1 MTTGRINQVTNQT
14 LPRHKKRPGA
24 PVTLDSHPGASEHQ
38 APVKHALI
46 RGCCG
51 AATRHDCQGTNNQPH
66 TKLHTTKRNSTQT
79 GTDNTTGRKSRCRQL
94 RPPKNRYI
102 EGVAEAMPPKRLV
115 PQGLT
120 NSKRLQTSKAN
131 TSLPEDTRNQR
142 TNGTDIHCRPGAL
155 WVNKSLPSQPTEETQ
170 PPFIRYNNHYSPRQ
184 MQNDISQL
192 RKSHYCK
199 SAMHNQRS
207 GGARLSDSDL
217 HIKHS

>member
-115 PQGLT
+115 PQGLNQFKT
-120 NSKRLQTSKAN
+120 SANEQSKHVPSRGHSQPANERNRYPLQAGGIMGQQVPAITTHRRNATAIHPIQQPLFTKAN
-131 TSLPEDTRNQR
+131 AE
-142 TNGTDIHCRPGAL
+142 
-155 WVNKSLPSQPTEETQ
+155 
-170 PPFIRYNNHYSPRQ
+170 
-184 MQNDISQL
+184 
-192 RKSHYCK
+192 
-199 SAMHNQRS
+199 
-207 GGARLSDSDL
+207 
-217 HIKHS
+217 